1 MNNTNKIKHLEMIEN
16 IIERMAKNCFQL
28 KAWTMTLVVL
38 IGGLAAK
45 DTERKFIII
54 AFIPIIVFWL
64 LDTYYL
70 RLERQYRILYKTV
83 TEKRDDEIDFSM
95 DLSQIQNMSISDSK
109 NDLSFKL
116 LFVNDRN
123 RLLFTYYGNIR
134 CNYLH
139 IKYFWL
145 RRIMNGS

>member
-28 KAWTMTLVVL
+28 KAWTMTLFVL
-38 IGGLAAK
+38 IVGLAAK
-45 DTERKFIII
+45 DNERKFIII

-109 NDLSFKL
+109 KICPLNCFLSTTEIVFYL
-116 LFVNDRN
+116 PITVTLGVIIYI
-123 RLLFTYYGNIR
+123 LNI
-134 CNYLH
+134 
-139 IKYFWL
+139 F
-145 RRIMNGS
+145 G

>member
-38 IGGLAAK
+38 IGGLAAN
-45 DTERKFIII
+45 DTERKFILI

-109 NDLSFKL
+109 KICPLNCFLSTTEIVFYL
-116 LFVNDRN
+116 PITVTLVVIIYI
-123 RLLFTYYGNIR
+123 LNI
-134 CNYLH
+134 
-139 IKYFWL
+139 F
-145 RRIMNGS
+145 G

>member
-28 KAWTMTLVVL
+28 KAWTMALVVL

-109 NDLSFKL
+109 KICPLNCFLSTTEIVFYL
-116 LFVNDRN
+116 PITVTLGVIIYI
-123 RLLFTYYGNIR
+123 LNI
-134 CNYLH
+134 
-139 IKYFWL
+139 F
-145 RRIMNGS
+145 G

>member
-28 KAWTMTLVVL
+28 KTWTMTLVVL
-38 IGGLAAK
+38 IGGLASK
-45 DTERKFIII
+45 DTERKFILI

-70 RLERQYRILYKTV
+70 RLERQFRILYKTV
-83 TEKRDDEIDFSM
+83 TEKCDDEIDFSM

-109 NDLSFKL
+109 KICPLNCFLSTTEIVFYL
-116 LFVNDRN
+116 PITVTLGVIIYI
-123 RLLFTYYGNIR
+123 LNI
-134 CNYLH
+134 
-139 IKYFWL
+139 F
-145 RRIMNGS
+145 G

>member
-38 IGGLAAK
+38 IGGLASK
-45 DTERKFIII
+45 DTERKFILI

-109 NDLSFKL
+109 KICPLNCFLSTTELVFYL
-116 LFVNDRN
+116 PITATLGVIIYI
-123 RLLFTYYGNIR
+123 LNI
-134 CNYLH
+134 
-139 IKYFWL
+139 F
-145 RRIMNGS
+145 G

>member
-1 MNNTNKIKHLEMIEN
+1 MIEN

-28 KAWTMTLVVL
+28 KTWTMTLVVL
-38 IGGLAAK
+38 IGGLASK
-45 DTERKFIII
+45 DTERKFILI

-109 NDLSFKL
+109 KICPLNCFLSTTELVFYL
-116 LFVNDRN
+116 PITATLGVIIYI
-123 RLLFTYYGNIR
+123 LNI
-134 CNYLH
+134 
-139 IKYFWL
+139 F
-145 RRIMNGS
+145 G

>member
-28 KAWTMTLVVL
+28 KTWTMTLVVL
-38 IGGLAAK
+38 IGGLASK
-45 DTERKFIII
+45 DTERKFILI

-109 NDLSFKL
+109 KICPLNCFLSTTELVFYL
-116 LFVNDRN
+116 PITVTLGVIIYI
-123 RLLFTYYGNIR
+123 LNI
-134 CNYLH
+134 
-139 IKYFWL
+139 F
-145 RRIMNGS
+145 G

>member
-28 KAWTMTLVVL
+28 KTWTMTLVVL
-38 IGGLAAK
+38 IGGLASK
-45 DTERKFIII
+45 DTERKFILI

-109 NDLSFKL
+109 KICPLNCFLSTTEIVFYL
-116 LFVNDRN
+116 PITVTLGVIIYI
-123 RLLFTYYGNIR
+123 LNI
-134 CNYLH
+134 
-139 IKYFWL
+139 F
-145 RRIMNGS
+145 G

>member
-45 DTERKFIII
+45 DAERKFIII

-64 LDTYYL
+64 LDSYYL
-70 RLERQYRILYKTV
+70 RLERQYRILYKTI
-83 TEKRDDEIDFSM
+83 TEKRDDEINFSM

-109 NDLSFKL
+109 KICPLNCFLSTTEIVFYL
-116 LFVNDRN
+116 PITVTLGVIIYI
-123 RLLFTYYGNIR
+123 LNI
-134 CNYLH
+134 
-139 IKYFWL
+139 F
-145 RRIMNGS
+145 G

>member
-28 KAWTMTLVVL
+28 KTWTMTLVVL
-38 IGGLAAK
+38 IGGLASK
-45 DTERKFIII
+45 DTERKFILI

-95 DLSQIQNMSISDSK
+95 DLSQIQKMSISDSK
-109 NDLSFKL
+109 KICPLNCFLSTTELVFYL
-116 LFVNDRN
+116 PITATLGVIIYI
-123 RLLFTYYGNIR
+123 LNI
-134 CNYLH
+134 
-139 IKYFWL
+139 F
-145 RRIMNGS
+145 G

>member
-1 MNNTNKIKHLEMIEN
+1 MNYTNKIKHLEMIEN

-28 KAWTMTLVVL
+28 KAWTMTLVVF

-45 DTERKFIII
+45 DTERKFILI

-109 NDLSFKL
+109 KICPLNCFLSTTELVFYL
-116 LFVNDRN
+116 PITVTLGVIIYI
-123 RLLFTYYGNIR
+123 LNI
-134 CNYLH
+134 
-139 IKYFWL
+139 F
-145 RRIMNGS
+145 G

>member
-28 KAWTMTLVVL
+28 KTWTMTLVVL
-38 IGGLAAK
+38 IGGLASK
-45 DTERKFIII
+45 DTERKFILI

-109 NDLSFKL
+109 KICPLNCFLSTTEIVFYL
-116 LFVNDRN
+116 PITVTLGIIIYI
-123 RLLFTYYGNIR
+123 LNI
-134 CNYLH
+134 
-139 IKYFWL
+139 F
-145 RRIMNGS
+145 G

>member
-1 MNNTNKIKHLEMIEN
+1 MIEN

-54 AFIPIIVFWL
+54 AFIPIIVFWM

-83 TEKRDDEIDFSM
+83 TNKRDNEIDFSL

-109 NDLSFKL
+109 KICSLNCFLSTTELIF
-116 LFVNDRN
+116 
-123 RLLFTYYGNIR
+123 
-134 CNYLH
+134 YLP
-139 IKYFWL
+139 ITATLGIIICILNVF
-145 RRIMNGS
+145 G

>member
-28 KAWTMTLVVL
+28 KTWTMTLVVL
-38 IGGLAAK
+38 IGGLASK
-45 DTERKFIII
+45 DTERKFILI

-109 NDLSFKL
+109 KICPLNCFLSTTELVFYL
-116 LFVNDRN
+116 PITATLGVIIYI
-123 RLLFTYYGNIR
+123 LNI
-134 CNYLH
+134 
-139 IKYFWL
+139 F
-145 RRIMNGS
+145 G

>member
-1 MNNTNKIKHLEMIEN
+1 MFTKILDELFKVINKRFRGNTTIDTVKMTTNICNITTRNEMIKN

-54 AFIPIIVFWL
+54 AFIPIIVFWM

-70 RLERQYRILYKTV
+70 E
-83 TEKRDDEIDFSM
+83 FPA
-95 DLSQIQNMSISDSK
+95 LSSI
-109 NDLSFKL
+109 
-116 LFVNDRN
+116 
-123 RLLFTYYGNIR
+123 Y
-134 CNYLH
+134 
-139 IKYFWL
+139 
-145 RRIMNGS
+145 

>member
-28 KAWTMTLVVL
+28 KTWTMTLVVL
-38 IGGLAAK
+38 IGGLASK
-45 DTERKFIII
+45 DTERKFILI

-83 TEKRDDEIDFSM
+83 TEKRVDEIDFSM

-109 NDLSFKL
+109 KICPLNCFLSTTELVFYL
-116 LFVNDRN
+116 PITATLGVIIYI
-123 RLLFTYYGNIR
+123 LNI
-134 CNYLH
+134 
-139 IKYFWL
+139 F
-145 RRIMNGS
+145 G